1 MATGGRIDYTV
12 GFKVDTTQLN
22 TLKTQL
28 GQLQTNVNQLY
39 ANNAGKSLIDP
50 TKFNAEVNQINASI
64 AQMQTAFN
72 SAFNTQLGTLNISKF
87 NQALE
92 SSKIPLSQIQADFYK
107 LGSAGQN
114 AFRSIAAQA
123 LSTNMQLKQ
132 SHTFLTSMADT
143 LVNTMK
149 WGVASSAI
157 NTVANSVRKA
167 YDYTKQ
173 LDKSLNNISIVTEKS
188 ADDMRRFAK
197 EANKAAK
204 ELGSTTTKYTD
215 AALIYYQ
222 QGDSDAVAQAKAE
235 VTLKTANVTKQ
246 STDEVSEQL
255 TAVWNGYKVSAQEAE
270 MYVDKLAAVAAS
282 TASDLEELST
292 GMSKVASAAATMG
305 VDIDQLNGMLAT
317 MISVTRESPETIGTS
332 MKTILARISDIEAGL
347 DGETSLTSYTEEM
360 SNLGFNVLDANGKLR
375 DMGDV
380 IEEIGSNWNSLSRE
394 QQISLA
400 HTMAGQRQYSRLLSL
415 FDNWGMYEESL
426 KTSQNS
432 LGTLNEQNEIYME
445 SMEAHLNKLTA
456 ASEKLYG
463 ELMDPEGINPL
474 IDSLT
479 TIVDLL
485 GSFTSVIG
493 GGAGA
498 LQLLGLIGMKV
509 FQKQIVSGLTTT
521 ITNMQ
526 TAKHNA
532 TLLKSEMQALENLE
546 KSNNGQDKRLTN
558 IINMKKDILKYSEA
572 ISNEDRE
579 TLNQMIQQTEELY
592 KQQDALRE
600 KASHGSDFLSRR
612 TGESYRF
619 FNKDGGA
626 NQADI
631 DKAKEDLNA
640 ADLGIKQQESQYKG
654 LTQAIN
660 ELTRARA
667 LNENEKTKSTKTDL
681 DVSNAKKNL
690 NSIVKSTI
698 ISLKEEIDLNHFD
711 VQSREQIETAIKE
724 CEAALKKENLTKEEQ
739 RQLETTILKLQ
750 EAMANGIRKERA
762 EYNQLE
768 KEIRT
773 VDAELENNRQALENG
788 RNAFENFKKSIQIKN
803 IVNGFVNGLNAVSQF
818 AMGLNSL
825 ANAWDA
831 IRDPDMSGW
840 EKFTQITMGLSM
852 GFGMLV
858 SGLTGFSTVLKTFK
872 GTLAM
877 STAAQVAD
885 NIAKKEGLKID
896 IDETKDTTA
905 DVILL
910 KTETELLK
918 KKTLELQKQKLLEY
932 QNMDGTQ
939 RRQFRHNNGIK
950 LKKGEKV
957 TLEHM
962 KITDDEMSG
971 LKKGVKADIKGA
983 KADASPFKGI
993 KEGFADKFKG
1003 VKQLFSKGGGGG
1015 ALLGG
1020 IALIAAGI
1028 VTIKVAFEAA
1038 NKIINK
1044 NKIAMEKAAQANAQ
1058 AAEEVNKAKSKYE
1071 EFKST
1076 ISGYND
1082 AVDGMANL
1090 TKGTVEYKEKL
1101 MEANE
1106 AALQLIN
1113 SMGLMSGTDYTINA
1127 DGLIEITTDAQNK
1140 IAEAKMAE
1148 VQLAQSRKAYTQQK
1162 ENDAK
1167 LKYDQE
1173 QFARKTMDDSG
1184 WSDDNTAGTVAT
1196 LGAGAGGVA
1205 IGAGSVIAGGVLS
1218 GVGAGAAMGSAAG
1231 PIGLIAGA
1239 LIGLVAGGIYA
1250 AVNDAE
1256 GDATKEEYRAL
1267 EDLAEETKRR
1277 GDNSLFEKGEL
1288 RDYLEKQ
1295 GYDEDLIKSLEENNT
1310 QTEKQIQAIIA
1321 NTEQLKL
1328 NYRAMVNGANQDNE
1342 YYNDLSDQDKALAD
1356 SYIAAD
1362 RAEGDIKET
1371 KAYKDAIDKMK
1382 KDFEWSDKQAYETY
1396 FEELYG
1402 PDWEKHYKVENSAG
1416 THFTVKYREN
1426 ETDDWTMIGDK
1437 NSWSNEDIMDEY
1449 ATRQAMGMTKKDKKA
1464 VEQIRET
1471 GNIVNSVEGV
1481 SNEVTE
1487 IINQSL
1493 ANKDEITDL
1502 TNLSLEQI
1510 QELQKKINE
1519 AEGLNEKHKETLQAG
1534 IDDYLNNGGEEKYM
1548 QKLAQRVDAKLE
1560 TTAKSLE
1567 MDKDTLETYTEF
1579 VIENNQALE
1588 DNKELAIDVA
1598 AANISYAKGTENLQK
1613 ALEDNL
1619 DILKE
1624 WDTEAPETAEA
1635 VTAVKKALE
1644 EMFGVE
1650 VDADF
1655 VHEHLEKIRKAAE
1668 GDIDAI
1674 EELSLL
1680 AAKDYTENLIFDET
1694 KLNSVNAMLDELA
1707 NKDVSIG
1714 IDTKIDT
1721 AQGVDALNEL
1731 LRSGAITEEQMNKMF
1746 SSIGYKPNVVM
1757 VGSGKFTAQK
1767 IKHKIEGPLGIPY
1780 EYTDTVES
1788 EIMVPQ
1794 IVPEGQEAADIKTIE
1809 KGGLG
1814 GDFTRVATSESRA
1827 GSLGSL
1833 GDKDIKSGTEKNK
1846 KDLLDEERDIYHDIN
1861 IELQKLENNL
1871 EKVQKAREKMVGGDI
1886 IDSLDKE
1893 LDLLDK
1899 QIAAQKTKL
1908 EIAKLESQTL
1918 KETLSGQG
1926 VQFAEDGTITNY
1938 NAILDAKEAEI
1949 NGLINAHNNASST
1962 DAQEK
1967 IQEQIDKKQEE
1978 YDKFKENLERYDE
1991 VTFSEL
1997 AELENEVSE
2006 AISQKIELNIEK
2018 FTKDI
2023 NLKVDLNEFKKEW
2036 RELQQ
2041 NILFGEDDNFA
2052 SFQSA
2057 VDGLQDVFGE
2067 DGGLLTDQLE
2077 RTQLFLQEYDKIV
2090 NGGTSAIFEDSAAA
2104 ALEAAQEMHEMSMES
2119 AQQALEYI
2127 NTLKDAVDAA
2137 FEQIMG
2143 LHDSILDTFDHT
2155 LAVIEH
2161 QIAVKELLFGNN
2173 ANIEDETEAKLDVQ
2187 LQKIEAAKNKMEDAR
2202 KRAEDILNGRTME
2215 ELEADEE
2222 DFYKWTEQQV
2232 DISEAYETVFS
2243 SVEEALQT
2251 INTLL
2256 QQDIQNN
2263 LDIVEDKLTNNV
2275 GWDRLSE
2282 RWEKDQEIADVYLSG
2297 VNKEYELQKLLNKIN
2312 QDLLDKQYDSINAQK
2327 KINDF
2332 KNDELAI
2339 LMQKDKL
2346 TQAELDR
2353 ANKLYELTLLQI
2365 ALDEARNNKSSM
2377 KLTRDS
2383 QGNYVYQYTVDED
2396 AVTKA
2401 EQDLA
2406 DKRNELY
2413 NQNVDNTTKAI
2424 SDFNSLGQ
2432 EMQDEIAGIF
2442 EDDRFQE
2449 YLGLSTLENRT
2460 EEEQKRF
2467 EELDKWLYGTIDE
2480 ITSDYNYRMGAARDN
2495 AIASLGYIFK
2505 DLGIENVDLNNL
2517 TDEQRQILLDEGI
2530 NMQRLGTLLGFD
2542 ENTLSKTLTDLDANI
2557 QSMIDTYIGR
2567 VDLVTDAA
2575 AGVESPEEYYETL
2588 DLIKLNTE
2596 NLRDR
2601 FKSQQEKVWK
2611 EYSDMDNTLKSDISL
2626 IEENLKSLVKE
2637 GGLLATNNK
2646 NITDKLQ
2653 SNADSVAKKI
2663 DEAIL
2668 AIGKVETAITGLMTD
2683 INSLKQQIKD
2693 NQTNDTENPDKGTE
2707 NPDKEPGGS
2716 SGGGSSYSPKFGDRV
2731 QYGSNTGS
2739 KSWKVQSVH
2748 QYDGRVD
2755 LINQLTGKSKTVHMS
2770 ELTGKYNGETW
2781 VDISKYKGI
2790 KFAYDTNQDGI
2801 INAKDGG
2808 TGTPTYTVIA
2818 KTSSGKFILKSSTG
2832 QTLWADTNAKINR
2845 YIGNNKKLSIF
2856 DTGGYTGQWFNGSK
2870 DGRLAMLHQKEL
2882 ILNEKDTPKILD
2894 AVKLVRE
2901 ISAGSIIK
2909 DFEAQM
2915 RNTLS
2920 SLENQLIGTYANI
2933 EGMAAAAKQ
2942 STDQMLEQA
2951 VHIDASFPGV
2961 RDAREIEEALNNL
2974 VNVASQYAYENNK

>member
-39 ANNAGKSLIDP
+39 ANNAGRSLIDP
-50 TKFNAEVNQINASI
+50 AKFNAEVNQINASI

-72 SAFNTQLGTLNISKF
+72 GAFNTQLGTLNISKF

-149 WGVASSAI
+149 WGIASSAI

-222 QGDSDAVAQAKAE
+222 QGDNDATAKAKAD
-235 VTLKTANVTKQ
+235 VTIKTANVTKQ

-270 MYVDKLAAVAAS
+270 AYVDKLAAVAAT

-292 GMSKVASAAATMG
+292 GMSKVASAAANMG
-305 VDIDQLNGMLAT
+305 VDVDQLNGMLST

-360 SNLGFNVLDANGKLR
+360 NELGFNVLDANGKLR

-380 IEEIGSNWNSLSRE
+380 IEEIGGKWTTLSRE
-394 QQISLA
+394 QQIALA

-415 FDNWGMYEESL
+415 FDNWGMYEKSL
-426 KTSQNS
+426 QTSQNS

-445 SMEAHLNKLTA
+445 STEAHLNKLTA
-456 ASEKLYG
+456 ASEKLYS
-463 ELMDPEGINPL
+463 ELLDPEGINPL

-532 TLLKSEMQALENLE
+532 KLLESEMQALNNLE
-546 KSNNGQDKRLTN
+546 KSNNGNDERLSN
-558 IINMKKDILKYSEA
+558 LIKMKKEILQYSEA

-579 TLNQMIQQTEELY
+579 ALNQMIQQTEELY
-592 KQQDALRE
+592 KQQDALKQ
-600 KASHGSDFLSRR
+600 KASQGSDFLSRR
-612 TGESYRF
+612 TGETY
-619 FNKDGGA
+619 NIVNEDDGSI
-626 NQADI
+626 NQNEV
-631 DKAKEDLNA
+631 DKAKGDLKI
-640 ADLGIKQQESQYKG
+640 ADDSIKEQEGRYKA
-654 LTQAIN
+654 LTSAIN
-660 ELTRARA
+660 EVTKARRVDGQSADTTIEKEKA
-667 LNENEKTKSTKTDL
+667 LRDAVEDTIGTLGNELSF
-681 DVSNAKKNL
+681 
-690 NSIVKSTI
+690 
-698 ISLKEEIDLNHFD
+698 NHYD
-711 VQSREQIETAIKE
+711 APSREAIEQAITE
-724 CEAALKKENLTKEEQ
+724 CEAALKNENLTKEEKQ
-739 RQLETTILKLQ
+739 NLDSKILQLQK
-750 EAMANGIRKERA
+750 AMAQGIHKERA
-762 EYNQLE
+762 AYNQLE
-768 KEIRT
+768 KDIRT

-788 RNAFENFKKSIQIKN
+788 KNAFENFKNSIQIKN

-825 ANAWDA
+825 SNAWDA
-831 IRDPDMSGW
+831 IRNPDMSGL

-858 SGLTGFSTVLKTFK
+858 SGISGFNTMLKTLK

-877 STAAQVAD
+877 STAAQIAD

-896 IDETKDTTA
+896 IDETKDTSA
-905 DVILL
+905 DIILKKTENALL
-910 KTETELLK
+910 KEEIRLLK
-918 KKTLELQKQKLLEY
+918 ERKLLELTDKSKGGSKTKRKQY
-932 QNMDGTQ
+932 
-939 RRQFRHNNGIK
+939 RQQHGIE
-950 LKKGEKV
+950 KGKRLTV
-957 TLEHM
+957 DDM
-962 KITDDEMSG
+962 VVTDDEKVDI
-971 LKKGVKADIKGA
+971 LKNKVNPKMKGA

-993 KEGFADKFKG
+993 KEGFSDKFKG
-1003 VKQLFSKGGGGG
+1003 VKKLFSKGGGGG

-1020 IALIAAGI
+1020 IALIAAGV
-1028 VTIKVAFEAA
+1028 VTIKLAFEAA

-1044 NKIAMEKAAQANAQ
+1044 NKIAMEKAAKANAQ
-1058 AAEEVNKAKSKYE
+1058 AAEEVNRAKSKYE

-1076 ISGYND
+1076 ISSYND
-1082 AVDGMANL
+1082 AVDGMASL

-1101 MEANE
+1101 IEANE

-1184 WSDDNTAGTVAT
+1184 WSDDDTAGTIST
-1196 LGAGAGGVA
+1196 LGAGAGGLA

-1231 PIGLIAGA
+1231 PIGMLAGA
-1239 LIGLVAGGIYA
+1239 LIGLAAGGIYA
-1250 AVNDAE
+1250 WANDAE
-1256 GDATKEEYRAL
+1256 GDATKEEYKAL

-1277 GDNSLFEKGEL
+1277 GDNSLFEKEEL
-1288 RDYLEKQ
+1288 RKYLEKQ

-1362 RAEGDIKET
+1362 RAEGDIKDT
-1371 KAYKDAIDKMK
+1371 QAYKDAIDKMK

-1449 ATRQAMGMTKKDKKA
+1449 ATRQAMQMTEKDQEA
-1464 VEQIRET
+1464 VKQIRET
-1471 GNIVNSVEGV
+1471 GNIVNSVKGV
-1481 SNEVTE
+1481 SNEITE

-1502 TNLSLEQI
+1502 TNLSLEQV

-1519 AEGLNEKHKETLQAG
+1519 AEGLNKEHKEALQAS
-1534 IDDYLNNGGEEKYM
+1534 IDDYLENGGEEKYM

-1567 MDKDTLETYTEF
+1567 VDKDTLETYTEF
-1579 VIENNQALE
+1579 VIKNNNALE
-1588 DNKELAIDVA
+1588 DNKELAIEVA

-1613 ALEDNL
+1613 ALEENL

-1624 WDTEAPETAEA
+1624 WDTESFETAEA
-1635 VTAVKKALE
+1635 VSAVQKALE
-1644 EMFGVE
+1644 EMFGVR

-1655 VHEHLEKIRKAAE
+1655 VHEHLNDIKKAAE
-1668 GDIDAI
+1668 GDIEAI

-1680 AAKDYTENLIFDET
+1680 AAKDYTESLIFDDT
-1694 KLNSVNAMLDELA
+1694 QLQSVNALLDELA
-1707 NKDVSIG
+1707 NKDLSIG
-1714 IDTKIDT
+1714 MDTEIDTT
-1721 AQGVDALNEL
+1721 QGVDALNEL
-1731 LRSGAITEEQMNKMF
+1731 LRTGAITEEQMNNMF

-1757 VGSGKFTAQK
+1757 VGSGEFTAQK
-1767 IKHKIEGPLGIPY
+1767 IKHTITGPLGIPY
-1780 EYTDTVES
+1780 TYTDTVES

-1794 IVPEGQEAADIKTIE
+1794 ILPEGQEATDIETIE

-1814 GDFTRVATSESRA
+1814 GGFTSVNTAENRA
-1827 GSLGSL
+1827 NSLGSL
-1833 GDKDIKSGTEKNK
+1833 ADKDIKSGTEKNK

-1871 EKVQKAREKMVGGDI
+1871 EKVQKAREKLVGGDA
-1886 IDSLDKE
+1886 IDSLNKE
-1893 LDLLDK
+1893 LKLLDK

-1908 EIAKLESQTL
+1908 EIAKLESQIL

-1938 NAILDAKEAEI
+1938 NAILNAKEAEI
-1949 NGLINAHNNASST
+1949 NGLINAYNNASST
-1962 DAQEK
+1962 NAQES
-1967 IQEQIDKKQEE
+1967 IQEQIDKKQEA

-2006 AISQKIELNIEK
+2006 AISKKIELNIEK

-2023 NLKVDLNEFKKEW
+2023 TLKVDLNEFKKEW
-2036 RELQQ
+2036 RELQKEV
-2041 NILFGEDDNFA
+2041 LFGEDDLLSNFN
-2052 SFQSA
+2052 SSI
-2057 VDGLQDVFGE
+2057 DGLKDVIGSNG
-2067 DGGLLTDQLE
+2067 DGLFKDQID
-2077 RTQLFLQEYDKIV
+2077 RMHLFMDEYNKIIA
-2090 NGGTSAIFEDSAAA
+2090 GGVSEIFEDSAAA
-2104 ALEAAQEMHEMSMES
+2104 ALEQAQEMANLAQSSAEEIQEYIKTIEETVES
-2119 AQQALEYI
+2119 AI
-2127 NTLKDAVDAA
+2127 
-2137 FEQIMG
+2137 EQITS
-2143 LHDSILDTFDHT
+2143 LHDSILDTFEYQ

-2161 QIAVKELLFGNN
+2161 EISVKELLGGELTDTTLEL
-2173 ANIEDETEAKLDVQ
+2173 AEKLDVQ
-2187 LQKIEAAKNKMEDAR
+2187 IQKINSNRKQIEDLQYILDSR
-2202 KRAEDILNGRTME
+2202 GDNYKQDNFVEWAEDVSE
-2215 ELEADEE
+2215 
-2222 DFYKWTEQQV
+2222 
-2232 DISEAYETVFS
+2232 ISSAYENMFGS
-2243 SVEEALQT
+2243 IEEALQS
-2251 INTLL
+2251 INDLL
-2256 QQDIQNN
+2256 QETLQNS
-2263 LDIVEDKLTNNV
+2263 LKTFENNITQNI
-2275 GWDRLSE
+2275 GWNVLSE
-2282 RWEKDQEIADVYLSG
+2282 RWERDQDLAEIYLSS
-2297 VNKEYELQKLLNKIN
+2297 VNQEYELQKLINKIN
-2312 QDLLDKQYDSINAQK
+2312 EDLLKKEYDRLDIQK

-2332 KNDELAI
+2332 KNNELEI
-2339 LMQKDKL
+2339 LMKKDKL
-2346 TQAELDR
+2346 TQAEVDR
-2353 ANKLYELTLLQI
+2353 ANKLYELTLAQI
-2365 ALDEARNNKSSM
+2365 ALEDARNNKSTM

-2383 QGNYVYQYTVDED
+2383 QGNYVYQYGADED
-2396 AVTKA
+2396 KISEA
-2401 EQDLA
+2401 QQNLL
-2406 DKRNELY
+2406 DKQNDLY
-2413 NQNVDNTTKAI
+2413 NSNVENVIESI
-2424 SDFNSLGQ
+2424 SNFNSAGQ
-2432 EMQDEIAGIF
+2432 EMQDELANLF
-2442 EDDRFQE
+2442 EDDKFQK
-2449 YLGLSTLENRT
+2449 YLGLSSS
-2460 EEEQKRF
+2460 EQGRMSQEFK
-2467 EELDKWLYGTIDE
+2467 ELDNWLKTRVQE
-2480 ITSDYNYRMGAARDN
+2480 ISDDSQYRMSAYQQGALQ
-2495 AIASLGYIFK
+2495 SLEYIFK
-2505 DLGIENVDLNNL
+2505 DLNMKNVDLNNL
-2517 TDEQRQILLDEGI
+2517 TQEQKEIL
-2530 NMQRLGTLLGFD
+2530 
-2542 ENTLSKTLTDLDANI
+2542 ENK
-2557 QSMIDTYIGR
+2557 
-2567 VDLVTDAA
+2567 
-2575 AGVESPEEYYETL
+2575 
-2588 DLIKLNTE
+2588 
-2596 NLRDR
+2596 
-2601 FKSQQEKVWK
+2601 
-2611 EYSDMDNTLKSDISL
+2611 
-2626 IEENLKSLVKE
+2626 
-2637 GGLLATNNK
+2637 
-2646 NITDKLQ
+2646 
-2653 SNADSVAKKI
+2653 
-2663 DEAIL
+2663 
-2668 AIGKVETAITGLMTD
+2668 
-2683 INSLKQQIKD
+2683 
-2693 NQTNDTENPDKGTE
+2693 
-2707 NPDKEPGGS
+2707 
-2716 SGGGSSYSPKFGDRV
+2716 
-2731 QYGSNTGS
+2731 
-2739 KSWKVQSVH
+2739 
-2748 QYDGRVD
+2748 
-2755 LINQLTGKSKTVHMS
+2755 
-2770 ELTGKYNGETW
+2770 
-2781 VDISKYKGI
+2781 
-2790 KFAYDTNQDGI
+2790 
-2801 INAKDGG
+2801 
-2808 TGTPTYTVIA
+2808 
-2818 KTSSGKFILKSSTG
+2818 
-2832 QTLWADTNAKINR
+2832 
-2845 YIGNNKKLSIF
+2845 
-2856 DTGGYTGQWFNGSK
+2856 GYT
-2870 DGRLAMLHQKEL
+2870 R
-2882 ILNEKDTPKILD
+2882 
-2894 AVKLVRE
+2894 
-2901 ISAGSIIK
+2901 
-2909 DFEAQM
+2909 DF
-2915 RNTLS
+2915 
-2920 SLENQLIGTYANI
+2920 
-2933 EGMAAAAKQ
+2933 
-2942 STDQMLEQA
+2942 
-2951 VHIDASFPGV
+2951 
-2961 RDAREIEEALNNL
+2961 
-2974 VNVASQYAYENNK
+2974 

>member
-12 GFKVDTTQLN
+12 GFRVDTTQLN
-22 TLKTQL
+22 ALKTQL
-28 GQLQTNVNQLY
+28 SQLQTNVNQLY
-39 ANNAGKSLIDP
+39 ANNAGRSLIDP

-188 ADDMRRFAK
+188 ADDMRQFAK

-270 MYVDKLAAVAAS
+270 TYVDKLAAVAAS

-347 DGETSLTSYTEEM
+347 DGETSLTNYTEEM
-360 SNLGFNVLDANGKLR
+360 ANLGFNVLDANGKLR

-380 IEEIGSNWNSLSRE
+380 IEEIGGNWNSLTRE
-394 QQISLA
+394 QQVSLA

-456 ASEKLYG
+456 ASEKLYS
-463 ELMDPEGINPL
+463 ELIDPEGMNPL

-479 TIVDLL
+479 VIVDLL

-572 ISNEDRE
+572 ITNEDRE

-600 KASHGSDFLSRR
+600 KQAHGSEFLTRR
-612 TGESYRF
+612 TGENYDL
-619 FNKDGGA
+619 NTETGL
-626 NQADI
+626 
-631 DKAKEDLNA
+631 DKAEKDLVIVDSQIKEQEDRYRNLTNA
-640 ADLGIKQQESQYKG
+640 IREVGNAQQELRVAQ
-654 LTQAIN
+654 N
-660 ELTRARA
+660 ELIEAKSKRAGLIKDTINL
-667 LNENEKTKSTKTDL
+667 LNEEVNLEHYSENSRANITK
-681 DVSNAKKNL
+681 
-690 NSIVKSTI
+690 
-698 ISLKEEIDLNHFD
+698 
-711 VQSREQIETAIKE
+711 AIKE
-724 CEAALKKENLTKEEQ
+724 YESALKSTQDEEIKEKAIEEAITK
-739 RQLETTILKLQ
+739 IHI
-750 EAMANGIRKERA
+750 AMAQGIREERA
-762 EYNQLE
+762 EYNQLS
-768 KEIRT
+768 ISLRT
-773 VDAELENNRQALENG
+773 TAEELKNNETALNNG
-788 RNAFENFKKSIQIKN
+788 RNAFENFKNSIQIKN
-803 IVNGFVNGLNAVSQF
+803 VVNGFVNGLNAVSQF

-831 IRDPDMSGW
+831 IRDPDMSGL
-840 EKFTQITMGLSM
+840 EKFTQITMGASM
-852 GFGMLV
+852 GFGMLI
-858 SGLTGFSTVLKTFK
+858 SGLTGFTTVLKTFK

-885 NIAKKEGLKID
+885 NIAKAEGLKID

-932 QNMDGTQ
+932 QNMSDTQ

-971 LKKGVKADIKGA
+971 LKEEVKTDIKGA

-993 KEGFADKFKG
+993 KESFTEKFDGFKKF
-1003 VKQLFSKGGGGG
+1003 FSKGGGGG
-1015 ALLGG
+1015 AFLVGIGLIVAG
-1020 IALIAAGI
+1020 IAA
-1028 VTIKVAFEAA
+1028 IKLSFETA

-1082 AVDGMANL
+1082 AVDGMADL

-1167 LKYDQE
+1167 LKYNQE
-1173 QFARKTMDDSG
+1173 QFARNTMKDRG
-1184 WSDDNTAGTVAT
+1184 WSDDNTAGTISTVGAT
-1196 LGAGAGGVA
+1196 AGGAA
-1205 IGAGSVIAGGVLS
+1205 IGWGAAVGSAALAGTAAGSVVPVIGNA
-1218 GVGAGAAMGSAAG
+1218 VGAAVGAA
-1231 PIGLIAGA
+1231 IGLI
-1239 LIGLVAGGIYA
+1239 GGVIYT

-1256 GDATKEEYRAL
+1256 GDATKEEYKAL
-1267 EDLAEETKRR
+1267 QDLADETKRR
-1277 GDNSLFEKGEL
+1277 GDNSLFEKEEL
-1288 RDYLEKQ
+1288 RKYLEKR

-1328 NYRAMVNGANQDNE
+1328 NYRAMVSGVNQDNE
-1342 YYNDLSDQDKALAD
+1342 YYNNLSDQDKALAD
-1356 SYIAAD
+1356 AYIAAD

-1371 KAYKDAIDKMK
+1371 KAYREAYDKIK
-1382 KDFEWSDKQAYETY
+1382 KDFEGSDKQAYETY

-1402 PDWEKHYKVENSAG
+1402 EDWEKHYKIENSAG

-1426 ETDDWTMIGDK
+1426 ETDEWTMVGDK
-1437 NSWSNEDIMDEY
+1437 NSWFNEDMMDEY
-1449 ATRQAMGMTKKDKKA
+1449 ATRQAMGMTAKDEKA
-1464 VEQIRET
+1464 IKQIRET

-1519 AEGLNEKHKETLQAG
+1519 VEGLNNKHKETLQAG
-1534 IDDYLNNGGEEKYM
+1534 INDYLENGGEEKYM

-1714 IDTKIDT
+1714 IDTEIDT
-1721 AQGVDALNEL
+1721 TQGVDALNEL

-1794 IVPEGQEAADIKTIE
+1794 ILPEGQEATDFETIE

-1814 GDFTRVATSESRA
+1814 GDFTRIATADSRA

-1833 GDKDIKSGTEKNK
+1833 GDKEIKSGTEKNK

-1871 EKVQKAREKMVGGDI
+1871 EKVQKAREKLVGGDI

-1893 LDLLDK
+1893 LSLLDK

-1938 NAILDAKEAEI
+1938 NAILDAKEAKI
-1949 NGLINAHNNASST
+1949 NGLINAYNNASST
-1962 DAQEK
+1962 DAQES
-1967 IQEQIDKKQEE
+1967 IQEQIDAEQEA
-1978 YDKFKENLERYDE
+1978 YDQFKENLERYDE

-1997 AELENEVSE
+1997 AELESEISE

-2023 NLKVDLNEFKKEW
+2023 NLKIDLNEFKKEW

-2041 NILFGEDDNFA
+2041 NILFGDDDNFA

-2067 DGGLLTDQLE
+2067 DGGLLTDQIE

-2161 QIAVKELLFGNN
+2161 EIAVKELLFGNN
-2173 ANIEDETEAKLDVQ
+2173 ANIEEETEEKFGVQ
-2187 LQKIEAAKNKMEDAR
+2187 LQKIEAARNKMEDAE
-2202 KRAEDILNGRTME
+2202 KRADDILNGRNVE
-2215 ELEADEE
+2215 DLDEDALYE
-2222 DFYKWTEQQV
+2222 WTEQQV
-2232 DISEAYETVFS
+2232 AVSEAYENIFS
-2243 SVEEALQT
+2243 SVEEALDT

-2263 LDIVEDKLTNNV
+2263 LKIVEDKLTNNI

-2282 RWEKDQEIADVYLSG
+2282 RWEKDQELADVYLSG

-2327 KINDF
+2327 RINDF

-2365 ALDEARNNKSSM
+2365 ALDEARNNKTSM

-2383 QGNYVYQYTVDED
+2383 QGNYVYQYAADED
-2396 AVTKA
+2396 AIAKA

-2413 NQNVDNTTKAI
+2413 NQNVENTTKAI

-2432 EMQDEIAGIF
+2432 EMQDEIQGIF
-2442 EDDRFQE
+2442 DNDKFQE
-2449 YLGLSTLENRT
+2449 YLGLMASGEGNSKRAKELES
-2460 EEEQKRF
+2460 
-2467 EELDKWLYGTIDE
+2467 WLYGAIDE
-2480 ITSDYNYRMGAARDN
+2480 ITSDYNYQMGAAQDS

-2505 DLGIENVDLNNL
+2505 DLGIKDVDLNNL

-2530 NMQRLGTLLGFD
+2530 NMQRLETLLGYSEED
-2542 ENTLSKTLTDLDANI
+2542 LAKTLTDLDGNI
-2557 QSMIDTYIGR
+2557 QNMVNEYAQNVGFVMDM
-2567 VDLVTDAA
+2567 
-2575 AGVESPEEYYETL
+2575 AGSIEGPAQYYDTL
-2588 DLIKLNTE
+2588 DLIKLNTD
-2596 NLRDR
+2596 NLRETY
-2601 FKSQQEKVWK
+2601 KQEKEDIWS
-2611 EYSDMDNTLKSDISL
+2611 EYEEMDGRLKGDIAK
-2626 IEENLKSLVKE
+2626 IEEDLKKLVRD
-2637 GGLLATNNK
+2637 GLLAQNNK
-2646 NITDKLQ
+2646 KITDKLQ
-2653 SNADSVAKKI
+2653 SNADSIAKKI

-2668 AIGKVETAITGLMTD
+2668 AIGKVETAITGLMVD
-2683 INSLKQQIKD
+2683 INSLKQQIID
-2693 NQTNDTENPDKGTE
+2693 DSSEDSAGDRDTDGNKTPTVPTDSDKGTK
-2707 NPDKEPGGS
+2707 DSGGS
-2716 SGGGSSYSPKFGDRV
+2716 NYSPTFGDRV
-2731 QYGSNTGS
+2731 QYGSGTGS

-2755 LINQLTGKSKTVHMS
+2755 LINQLTGKSKTVHKS
-2770 ELTGKYNGETW
+2770 ELSGKYNNETW

-2808 TGTPTYTVIA
+2808 VGTPTYTVIA

-2845 YIGNNKKLSIF
+2845 YIGNNKKLSVF

-2870 DGRLAMLHQKEL
+2870 EGRLAMLHQKEL

-2909 DFEAQM
+2909 DFETQM

-2942 STDQMLEQA
+2942 STNQMLEQA

-2961 RDAREIEEALNNL
+2961 KDAREIEEALNNL